1 VIARLL
7 LANLLELGAGI
18 GVAALLRLPWG
29 TSYLAGL
36 GVVGIL
42 SAHLALVHVTFGW
55 EALVVTCALALG
67 LGKRFGELPAIS
79 LRRPRLGLVGW
90 VSFLALAVLFVH
102 AWSVFRAKPLDDY
115 DAWAMWGMKAKALT
129 LFGWADPH
137 LFASS
142 GAQPLHLDYPLLV
155 PSLEAVA
162 ARATGGFDSQ
172 AIHLQFLLLGVA
184 GLAAFYAY
192 LHKAVSRRLT
202 WIWLVVLG
210 AAPAF
215 GGQLLTAYA
224 DIPLALFVGAAVLA
238 GAAWVGNGAP
248 GIPLASV
255 FFLACAALTKNEG
268 VVYTAALL
276 IAFLVATRRLRA
288 VVITGLLVE
297 AALVP
302 WQVWLAARHVH
313 SDTILTV
320 HSLEVRH
327 PGIAP
332 LALHALLRPALS
344 LETWPLI
351 LPLFGIAVLL
361 ARATHVAVFA
371 AAFVVVSFFGL
382 DWIYVVSP
390 LEWSNYLS
398 YSGDRVIDGALVGAA
413 VLTPLL
419 ASQRASRIGT
429 P

>member
-1 VIARLL
+1 MIARLL

-18 GVAALLRLPWG
+18 GIAAFLRLPFG
-29 TSYLAGL
+29 ASYLAGIGL
-36 GVVGIL
+36 TGVL
-42 SAHLALVHVTFGW
+42 SAHLALVHVTYGW
-55 EALVVTCALALG
+55 LALAVACAVSLG
-67 LGKRFGELPAIS
+67 LGYRTGRLPALQ
-79 LRRPRLGLVGW
+79 LRRPRLGLIGW
-90 VSFLALAVLFVH
+90 PACVALLILTVH
-102 AWSVFRAKPLDDY
+102 AWPVFRSKPLDNY

-129 LFGWADPH
+129 IFGWADPH
-137 LFASS
+137 LFAASS
-142 GAQPLHLDYPLLV
+142 AAPLHLDYPLLV
-155 PSLEAVA
+155 PSLEAVT
-162 ARATGGFDSQ
+162 ARAMGGFNPE
-172 AIHLQFLLLGVA
+172 AIHLQFLLIGVA
-184 GLAAFYAY
+184 GIAAFHGY
-192 LHKAVSRRLT
+192 LRQTVSRRLT
-202 WIWLVVLG
+202 WPWLVVLG

-215 GGQLLTAYA
+215 VGQLLTAYA

-238 GAAWVGNGAP
+238 SAAWIAQGAGGLP
-248 GIPLASV
+248 IAPA

-268 VVYTAALL
+268 VVYAAALL
-276 IAFLVATRRLRA
+276 IALLVATRRLRG
-288 VVITGLLVE
+288 VVFAGLCVE
-297 AALVP
+297 ASLLP
-302 WQVWLAARHVH
+302 WQIWLAARHVH
-313 SDTILTV
+313 SDTLLTV

-344 LETWPLI
+344 LDSWPLI

-361 ARATHVAVFA
+361 ARATHVAVFGA
-371 AAFVVVSFFGL
+371 TFVVVAFLGL

-419 ASQRASRIGT
+419 ATQRASRIGT